1 MERLAQ
7 GLEQLA
13 LKHQQENKNKQQN
26 IQGSIQNDQDGNK
39 NSQNK
44 KRRRPKKPKKPYDD
58 NEE

>member
-26 IQGSIQNDQDGNK
+26 IHGSVQNDQANNN

-44 KRRRPKKPKKPYDD
+44 KRRRKKPKKPYDD